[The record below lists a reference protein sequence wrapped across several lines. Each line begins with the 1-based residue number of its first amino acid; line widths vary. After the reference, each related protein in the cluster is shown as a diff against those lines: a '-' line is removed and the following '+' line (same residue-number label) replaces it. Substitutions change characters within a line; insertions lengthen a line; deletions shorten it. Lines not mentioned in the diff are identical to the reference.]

1 MTVVI
6 VVWSVRNGLLLT
18 KQYGSKGKS
27 MSIKLQRGLNFVDV
41 NYGYRWQLE
50 KPWTYKE
57 REVMWTCKAV
67 NKHPLQLEEK
77 DWFIGD
83 IAEGLEKQQ

>member
-1 MTVVI
+1 MELKKGIEFTD
-6 VVWSVRNGLLLT
+6 LT
-18 KQYGSKGKS
+18 
-27 MSIKLQRGLNFVDV
+27 D
-41 NYGYRWQLE
+41 GYRWKLE
-50 KPWTYKE
+50 KPWTYKG